1 MAGVRISCPNCGRI
15 LGDTEQSIDAVLN
28 CNGCKNRV
36 RIRMTVTNF
45 KDYIRTIKQEQKHD
59 KSK

>member
-1 MAGVRISCPNCGRI
+1 MGVRISCPNCGRI
-15 LGDTEQSIDAVLN
+15 LGDTDKSIDAVLN
-28 CNGCKNRV
+28 CIGCKQHV

-45 KDYIRTIKQEQKHD
+45 KDYLAIIEQETPND